1 MNILIIEDE
10 RVSQM
15 SLIRMLNA
23 CFPDVEIVG
32 TTRTVKESLEFLR
45 SSDHPQPDLIF
56 MDVELQDGT
65 CFDIFRQ
72 INITSNVVMVT
83 AYHKYAI
90 EAFKVGCIDYL
101 LKPIEPEALCRS
113 VERCKKNMNVLNST
127 KLLSTFN
134 QFITNRPINTNGKIK
149 KRFIIKL
156 GDNFVLVQTTDI
168 AYFYTEDNATYIVTK
183 QGACYIMNFSLDVI
197 ITQVD
202 PFEFFRISRNC
213 IIALSEIK
221 GVVKIKGGRLKV
233 VTDFEPKCEM
243 TVSRARV
250 DDFLDWLA

>member
-1 MNILIIEDE
+1 MNILIVEDE

-23 CFPDVEIVG
+23 SFPDIEIIG
-32 TTRTVKESLEFLR
+32 TPRTVRETLDFLR
-45 SSDHPQPDLIF
+45 SDETPRPDLIF

-101 LKPIEPEALCRS
+101 LKPIEPESLCRS
-113 VERCKKNMNVLNST
+113 VERCRKNMNVLSSSN
-127 KLLSTFN
+127 LLTTFN
-134 QFITNRPINTNGKIK
+134 QFIANKPINTNVKIK

-156 GDNFVLVQTTDI
+156 GDNFVLIPTADI
-168 AYFYTEDNATYIVTK
+168 AYFYTEDNATYIVTR
-183 QGACYIMNFSLDVI
+183 QGASYIMNFSLDVI
-197 ITQVD
+197 ITQID
-202 PFEFFRISRNC
+202 TSEFFRISRNC

-221 GVVKIKGGRLKV
+221 GVMKIKGGRLKV

>member
-1 MNILIIEDE
+1 MNIFIVEDE
-10 RVSQM
+10 ILSQM
-15 SLIRMLNA
+15 SLARMLNA
-23 CFPDVEIVG
+23 NFPDVKIVG
-32 TTRTVKESLEFLR
+32 TSRTVKETVEFLR
-45 SSDHPQPDLIF
+45 SDEIEHPDLIF
-56 MDVELQDGT
+56 MDVELQDGN

-72 INITSNVVMVT
+72 IDITSNVVLTT

-101 LKPIEPEALCRS
+101 LKPVEPQALCRS
-113 VERCKKNMNVLNST
+113 VERCRKNMNVLNSRS
-127 KLLSTFN
+127 LLSTFD
-134 QFITNRPINTNGKIK
+134 QFIKNKPVSEIRKIK

-156 GDNFVLVQTTDI
+156 GDNFVLVPTSDI
-168 AYFYTEDNATYIVTK
+168 AYFYTEDNATYIVTR
-183 QGACYIMNFSLDVI
+183 QGVHYIINFPLDVI
-197 ITQVD
+197 ITQID
-202 PFEFFRISRNC
+202 LEEFFRISRYC

-250 DDFLDWLA
+250 EEFLDWLA

>member
-1 MNILIIEDE
+1 MNIFIIEDE
-10 RVSQM
+10 VVTQM
-15 SLIRMLNA
+15 SLARMLNA
-23 CFPDVEIVG
+23 NFPDAKIVG
-32 TTRTVKESLEFLR
+32 TARTVKESLEFLR
-45 SSDHPQPDLIF
+45 SNDTVPPDLIF
-56 MDVELQDGT
+56 MDVELQDGN

-72 INITSNVVMVT
+72 IDITSNVVLTT

-101 LKPIEPEALCRS
+101 LKPIEPQALCRS
-113 VERCKKNMNVLNST
+113 VERCRRNMNVLNSRN
-127 KLLSTFN
+127 LLATFD
-134 QFITNRPINTNGKIK
+134 QFVRNKPMNESGRIK

-156 GDNFVLVQTTDI
+156 GDNFVLVPTSDI

-183 QGACYIMNFSLDVI
+183 QGVHYIINFPLDVI
-197 ITQVD
+197 ITQID
-202 PFEFFRISRNC
+202 LNEFFRISRFC

-221 GVVKIKGGRLKV
+221 GVTKIKGGRLKV

-250 DDFLDWLA
+250 EEFLDRLA

>member
-1 MNILIIEDE
+1 MNILIVEDE
-10 RVSQM
+10 RVTQM
-15 SLIRMLNA
+15 SLIRMLNS
-23 CFPDVEIVG
+23 CFPDIEIIG
-32 TTRTVKESLEFLR
+32 TARTVKETLEFLR
-45 SSDHPQPDLIF
+45 SNETTPPDLIM
-56 MDVELQDGT
+56 MDVELQDGN

-72 INITSNVVMVT
+72 ININCNVVLTT

-101 LKPIEPEALCRS
+101 LKPIEPQALCRS
-113 VERCKKNMNVLNST
+113 VERCRKNMNTVNSM

-134 QFITNRPINTNGKIK
+134 QFMTNKPMNTAEKIK

-156 GDNFVLVQTTDI
+156 GDNFVLVQTSDI

-183 QGACYIMNFSLDVI
+183 QGMSYIINFSLDVI
-197 ITQVD
+197 ITQID
-202 PFEFFRISRNC
+202 NMEFFRISRYC

-221 GVVKIKGGRLKV
+221 GVMKIKGGRLKV

>member
-1 MNILIIEDE
+1 MNIFIIEDE
-10 RVSQM
+10 VVSQM
-15 SLIRMLNA
+15 SLIRMLDAN
-23 CFPDVEIVG
+23 FPDVKITG
-32 TTRTVKESLEFLR
+32 TARTVKESVEYLR
-45 SSDHPQPDLIF
+45 SAESEQPDLIF
-56 MDVELQDGT
+56 MDVELQDGN

-72 INITSNVVMVT
+72 VNIHSNVVLTT

-101 LKPIEPEALCRS
+101 LKPIESQALCRS
-113 VERCKKNMNVLNST
+113 VERCRKNMNVLGSRN
-127 KLLSTFN
+127 LLATFD
-134 QFITNRPINTNGKIK
+134 QFVRNKPLNECGKVK

-156 GDNFVLVQTTDI
+156 GDNFVLVPTADI

-183 QGACYIMNFSLDVI
+183 QKVHYIINFPLDVI
-197 ITQVD
+197 ITQID
-202 PFEFFRISRNC
+202 LDEFFRISRYC

-221 GVVKIKGGRLKV
+221 GVVKIKGGRLKI

-250 DDFLDWLA
+250 DDFLEWLA